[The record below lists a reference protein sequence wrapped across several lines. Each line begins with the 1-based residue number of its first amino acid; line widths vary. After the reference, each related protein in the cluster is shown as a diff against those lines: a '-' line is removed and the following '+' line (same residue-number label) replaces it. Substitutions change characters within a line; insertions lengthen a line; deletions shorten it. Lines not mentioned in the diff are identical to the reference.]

1 MLQVENSSQL
11 KQKAKIHAMTLS
23 TEYLMVM
30 WKLIS
35 DMKMWELSTGCE
47 LNLQLQ
53 ISGMRMS
60 RIVN

>member
-60 RIVN
+60 HIVN